1 MAEEEAPPSP
11 TSSNNNSRHLHSK
24 IRIKSCISDLAN
36 LVGEITEVKR
46 GGWFMTDNP
55 KIVRPIR
62 AREFDLVDDD
72 DNEGVKKDGEGVKK
86 DDDEEASH
94 FSAGNLDDDQDDA
107 DNKDN
112 TTDAAEDTKEPQKEE
127 GDDDEE
133 EEELSDEEKVNP
145 EDSNNYDKDQFLQ
158 LGTTIKITSGE
169 HKGRTCTISERRV
182 GIFLKIAVGG
192 DIRLMQPDEIE
203 VIKFAADP
211 PFEEEEE
218 KKSGKKEKDFGHRK
232 YIGASVRV
240 AGAAGEAGRK
250 QRGKEATVDNAFS
263 GEWYLVSDPDIVKAL
278 DPAQFEVVTKV
289 KGGKRKRD
297 DDDYDSDEEEEEE
310 EDQDFLSTMQ
320 FCGEASAEK
329 PKKSLRTREKKV
341 NYNENGESSDDMES
355 WQDSEEEK
363 EEKQKGKKK
372 EEEVEDESDDASVAS
387 VRKPPAT
394 KPVVDVIET
403 SEAPKEKMVDKAE
416 PDEDAKMTTA
426 DSSDEDGDK
435 KMEEEPVISAPVILH
450 PKKADNNK
458 VELLL
463 SGMSHLPPDTKI
475 EVFNRKTGLVMRGD
489 EAILLKDL
497 PAALLNHADYEP
509 IVPTPQS
516 ATVGEADDKE
526 AVAEE
531 LPVDPNFDPW
541 DTSVLVGVTVVVKSG
556 PYRGITAKIKEVRGS
571 RWVLDHEAVTTTL
584 RSSDCHFIDD
594 GEADKDAIAAHYR
607 TKKKVSMPS
616 FVKHGVI
623 NVSGNRA
630 IAAAAAS
637 VRRVGRT
644 DSNVRVSN
652 VVIPQT
658 RPHTRVR
665 ASAVEGKRVLVT
677 GGEFRGLSG
686 TISSCIP
693 GGWYLVS
700 NLYDDDHELDVLIN
714 SERLKLMDGVSS
726 KTSSMQGR
734 IQEQIKSRIHSKAS
748 ELRMEK
754 KRKDDQHQ
762 AKMRSI

>member
-11 TSSNNNSRHLHSK
+11 TSSNNNSRRLHSK

-62 AREFDLVDDD
+62 AREFDLKGGDD
-72 DNEGVKKDGEGVKK
+72 DNEGVKK

-94 FSAGNLDDDQDDA
+94 FSADDA
-107 DNKDN
+107 DNKDY

-133 EEELSDEEKVNP
+133 EEELSEEEKVNP

-278 DPAQFEVVTKV
+278 DPAQFE
-289 KGGKRKRD
+289 RKRD

-700 NLYDDDHELDVLIN
+700 NLYDDDHELDTEI
-714 SERLKLMDGVSS
+714 DGWVSS
-726 KTSSMQGR
+726 KTSYMQGR